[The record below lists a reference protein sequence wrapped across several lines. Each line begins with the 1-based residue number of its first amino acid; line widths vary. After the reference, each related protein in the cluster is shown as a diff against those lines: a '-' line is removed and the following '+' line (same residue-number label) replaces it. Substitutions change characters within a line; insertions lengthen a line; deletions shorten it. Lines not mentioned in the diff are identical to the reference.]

1 MAEVDLTT
9 KLKAFPKIKAI
20 TVTEE
25 GHVKLTWSKVAL
37 AEKYDI
43 KRSESPSGPFTHIEW
58 AKKPEFTD
66 ETVEKNITYWYKV
79 IAWKRMEGKKTSTKA
94 SAVKPVVISDIP
106 AVEGLEA
113 KNLTE
118 KKAIELKWKKSEG
131 DHFFIYRRS
140 DYFSRPVYIGETK
153 KAAFTDECPVSGQAY
168 HYTVQCAKKGE
179 EKLLHGNFSKEADGV
194 FLDSTE
200 ILSAKKSLGKILNI
214 SARIVAGSDGY
225 ILEKCESAHGEF
237 VEVARTNDITGVFFE
252 YKLTSGFKT
261 AYYRV
266 CAYKM
271 IGEKEF
277 RGEYS
282 PVVASKG

>member
-9 KLKAFPKIKAI
+9 KLKTFPKIKSI

-25 GHVKLTWSKVAL
+25 KGIRLTWSKVAL

-43 KRSESPSGPFTHIEW
+43 KRSESPSGPFVHIDW
-58 AKKPEFTD
+58 AKKPEFIDT
-66 ETVEKNITYWYKV
+66 TVENDITYWYKV

-94 SAVKPVVISDIP
+94 SAVKPVVVSDIP
-106 AVEGLEA
+106 YVEKLTTQT
-113 KNLTE
+113 KNGKIILTWD
-118 KKAIELKWKKSEG
+118 KGVG

-140 DYFSRPVYIGETK
+140 DHFSRPVFIGETD
-153 KAAFTDECPVSGQAY
+153 KAVFTDESPVSGQSY

-200 ILSAKKSLGKILNI
+200 IITVKKGFGKTVSI

-225 ILEKCESAHGEF
+225 ILEKGDSKDGEF
-237 VEVARTNDITGVFFE
+237 TEIARTQDITGVFFE
-252 YKLTSGFKT
+252 HKLTSRFKT

-266 CAYKM
+266 CAYKK

-277 RGEYS
+277 RGAYS
-282 PVVASKG
+282 PAVVSKS

>member
-9 KLKAFPKIKAI
+9 KLKTFPKIKSI
-20 TVTEE
+20 TATEE
-25 GHVKLTWSKVAL
+25 NHVRITWSKVAL

-43 KRSESPSGPFTHIEW
+43 KRSESPSGPFVHIDW

-66 ETVEKNITYWYKV
+66 ETVEKDITYWYKV

-106 AVEGLEA
+106 AVI
-113 KNLTE
+113 NLTAE
-118 KKAIELKWKKSEG
+118 PKDKKILLTWDKGEG
-131 DHFFIYRRS
+131 EHFFVYRRS
-140 DYFSRPVYIGETK
+140 DHFSKPVFIGETDK
-153 KAAFTDECPVSGQAY
+153 SSFTDKGPVSGQAY

-200 ILSAKKSLGKILNI
+200 ILSVKKGFGKSVSI

-225 ILEKCESAHGEF
+225 ILEKGDSKDGEF
-237 VEVARTNDITGVFFE
+237 TEIARTEDITGVFFE
-252 YKLTSGFKT
+252 HRLSSRFKT
-261 AYYRV
+261 AYYRI
-266 CAYKM
+266 CAYKT
-271 IGEKEF
+271 ISEKEF
-277 RGEYS
+277 RGAYS
-282 PVVASKG
+282 PAVASKG

>member
-9 KLKAFPKIKAI
+9 KLKAFPKIKSI
-20 TVTEE
+20 SVTDE
-25 GHVKLTWSKVAL
+25 GFVKLTWSKVAL

-66 ETVEKNITYWYKV
+66 ETVGRDITYWYKV

-106 AVEGLEA
+106 AAQKLTARTEGE
-113 KNLTE
+113 KINLTWD
-118 KKAIELKWKKSEG
+118 KGEG
-131 DHFFIYRRS
+131 EHFFIYRRS
-140 DYFSRPVYIGETK
+140 DHFSRPVYIGETD
-153 KAAFTDECPVSGQAY
+153 KASFTDETPVSGQAY
-168 HYTVQCAKKGE
+168 HYSVQSAKKGE
-179 EKLLHGNFSKEADGV
+179 DKLLHGNFSPEADAV
-194 FLDSTE
+194 FLDSTV
-200 ILSAKKSLGKILNI
+200 ILSAKKTLGGVLSI

-225 ILEKCESAHGEF
+225 ILEKSETENGEF
-237 VEVARTNDITGVFFE
+237 TEIARSEDITGVFFE
-252 YKLTSGFKT
+252 HKLTSRFRT
-261 AYYRV
+261 AYYRI
-266 CAYKM
+266 CAYKL

>member
-9 KLKAFPKIKAI
+9 KLKTFPKIKSI

-25 GHVKLTWSKVAL
+25 GYVQLKWSKVAL

-58 AKKPEFTD
+58 AKKLEFTD
-66 ETVEKNITYWYKV
+66 ETTEKDITYWYKV

-94 SAVKPVVISDIP
+94 SAVKPVVVSDIP
-106 AVEGLEA
+106 AVT
-113 KNLTE
+113 NLRAETKD
-118 KKAIELKWKKSEG
+118 KKIKLTWDKGEG
-131 DHFFIYRRS
+131 DKFFIYRRS
-140 DYFSRPVYIGETK
+140 DHFSRPVYIGESSK
-153 KAAFTDECPVSGQAY
+153 GEFTDEHLVSGQAY

-179 EKLLHGNFSKEADGV
+179 EKLLHGNFSKEVDGV
-194 FLDSTE
+194 FLDSSE
-200 ILSAKKSLGKILNI
+200 ILSVKTTFGKNLAL

-225 ILEKCESAHGEF
+225 ILEKSDSKDGEF
-237 VEVARTNDITGVFFE
+237 SEAARTDDITGVFFE
-252 YKLTSGFKT
+252 YKLTSRFKT

-266 CAYKM
+266 CAFKN

-277 RGEYS
+277 RGPYS
-282 PVVASKG
+282 PVISSKG

>member
-1 MAEVDLTT
+1 MAEADLTT
-9 KLKAFPKIKAI
+9 KLKAFPKIKSI
-20 TVTEE
+20 SVTDE
-25 GHVKLTWSKVAL
+25 GGIKLAWSKVAL

-66 ETVEKNITYWYKV
+66 ETAEKDTTYWYKV

-106 AVEGLEA
+106 AVESLRAETRD
-113 KNLTE
+113 KKIRLTWD
-118 KKAIELKWKKSEG
+118 KGEG
-131 DHFFIYRRS
+131 DIFFIYRRS
-140 DYFSRPVYIGETK
+140 DHFSRPVYIGETEK
-153 KAAFTDECPVSGQAY
+153 SEFTDEFPVSGQAY
-168 HYTVQCAKKGE
+168 HYTVQCAKKGN

-194 FLDSTE
+194 FLDSTQ
-200 ILSAKKSLGKILNI
+200 IISVKKSFGRVLSI

-225 ILEKCESAHGEF
+225 ILEKSDSEKDGFTEI
-237 VEVARTNDITGVFFE
+237 ARSEDITGVFFE
-252 YKLTSGFKT
+252 HKLTSRFKT

-271 IGEKEF
+271 IGEKEY
-277 RGEYS
+277 RGGYS
-282 PVVASKG
+282 PAVASKG

>member
-9 KLKAFPKIKAI
+9 KLKSFPKIKTV

-25 GHVKLTWSKVAL
+25 GFVKLTWSKVAL

-66 ETVEKNITYWYKV
+66 ETVERDTTYWYKV

-94 SAVKPVVISDIP
+94 SAVKPVVVSDIP
-106 AVEGLEA
+106 AVE
-113 KNLTE
+113 NLTAVT
-118 KKAIELKWKKSEG
+118 KDSRIRLSWDKA
-131 DHFFIYRRS
+131 DADTFFVYRRS
-140 DYFSRPVYIGETK
+140 DHFSRPVYIGKTD
-153 KAAFTDECPVSGQAY
+153 KADFTDENPVSGQAY

-200 ILSAKKSLGKILNI
+200 ILSVKKSLGKILNI
-214 SARIVAGSDGY
+214 GVRIVAGSDGY
-225 ILEKCESAHGEF
+225 ILEKSNSKDGEYK
-237 VEVARTNDITGVFFE
+237 EVARSEDITGVFFE
-252 YKLTSGFKT
+252 HKLTSRFGT

-277 RGEYS
+277 RGGYS
-282 PVVASKG
+282 AQTAAKG

>member
-9 KLKAFPKIKAI
+9 KLKAFPKIKSI
-20 TVTEE
+20 SVTDE
-25 GHVKLTWSKVAL
+25 GFVKLTWSKVAL

-66 ETVEKNITYWYKV
+66 ETVGRDITYWYKV

-106 AVEGLEA
+106 AAQKLTARTEGE
-113 KNLTE
+113 KINLTWD
-118 KKAIELKWKKSEG
+118 KGEG
-131 DHFFIYRRS
+131 EHFFIYRRS
-140 DYFSRPVYIGETK
+140 DHFSRPVYIGETD
-153 KAAFTDECPVSGQAY
+153 KASFTDEAPVSGQAY
-168 HYTVQCAKKGE
+168 HYSVQSAKKGE
-179 EKLLHGNFSKEADGV
+179 EKLLHGNFSPEADAV

-200 ILSAKKSLGKILNI
+200 ILSAKKTLGGVLNI

-225 ILEKCESAHGEF
+225 ILEKSETENGEF
-237 VEVARTNDITGVFFE
+237 TEIARSEDITGVFFE
-252 YKLTSGFKT
+252 HKLTSRFRT
-261 AYYRV
+261 AYYRI
-266 CAYKM
+266 CAYKL

>member
-9 KLKAFPKIKAI
+9 KLKTFPKIKSI
-20 TVTEE
+20 SVTDE

-106 AVEGLEA
+106 AVTELVAQTKDKKIKLTWEKGEGE
-113 KNLTE
+113 
-118 KKAIELKWKKSEG
+118 
-131 DHFFIYRRS
+131 HFFIYRRS
-140 DYFSRPVYIGETK
+140 DHFSRPVYIGETDK
-153 KAAFTDECPVSGQAY
+153 SSFTDEHPVSGQAY

-179 EKLLHGNFSKEADGV
+179 EKLLHGNFSTEADAV
-194 FLDSTE
+194 FLDGTE
-200 ILSAKKSLGKILNI
+200 ILSAKKSLGKLLNI

-225 ILEKCESAHGEF
+225 ILEKSDSKDGEYK
-237 VEVARTNDITGVFFE
+237 EIARSEDITGVFFE
-252 YKLTSGFKT
+252 HKLTSRFKT
-261 AYYRV
+261 AYYRI

-277 RGEYS
+277 RGAYS
-282 PVVASKG
+282 PAVASKG